1 MARIIP
7 EITVSDLAQSQ
18 RFYET
23 LGFVKQDEGIV
34 DEHGA
39 QWVSLNMGE
48 ASVWLLRQDVAE
60 SLQEGAVRGNGVHLF
75 LSVDDLDGLYEGISK
90 AGLKMNIVK
99 EIETLWYGLR
109 EFRLM
114 DPDGYLWI
122 VNMPVSTEAAES
134 TGAS

>member
-1 MARIIP
+1 MARITP
-7 EITVSDLAQSQ
+7 EIVVSNLAESQ
-18 RFYET
+18 QFYEM
-23 LGFVKQDEGIV
+23 LGFTKDNEGIV
-34 DEHGA
+34 DDNGP
-39 QWVSLNMGE
+39 QWVSLALGD
-48 ASVWLLRQDVAE
+48 AHLWLLRQDVAE
-60 SLQEGAVRGNGVHLF
+60 SLQEGAIRGNGVHLF
-75 LSVDDLDGLYEGISK
+75 LSVDDLDAMYDGISK

-122 VNMPVSTEAAES
+122 VNMPVTQEAAES

>member
-1 MARIIP
+1 MAKITP
-7 EITVSDLAQSQ
+7 EIVVSDLAQSQ
-18 RFYET
+18 QFYET
-23 LGFVKQDEGIV
+23 LGFVKEQEGIV
-34 DEHGA
+34 DDNGA
-39 QWVSLNMGE
+39 QWVSLNMGD
-48 ASVWLLRQDVAE
+48 AHLWLLRQDVAE
-60 SLQEGAVRGNGVHLF
+60 SLQEGSVRGNGVHLF
-75 LSVDDLDGLYEGISK
+75 LSVDDLDAMYEGISK

-122 VNMPVSTEAAES
+122 VNMPVSQEAAES